1 MIVLCWDFDGTLT
14 YSDPLWTNSVYHAL
28 KMTDPYTPVSFQ
40 DIRPFMA
47 SGFPWH
53 TPDSDY
59 RKTINDHWW
68 HHMNH
73 YFFQVYQSLGVSDS
87 VAALSCKKIRS
98 IIRQAKNYRLYED
111 ALSTLQQTSGKC
123 QNIILSNN
131 HPDLREV
138 IHALGLS
145 PFFQDYIISAEIGYD
160 KPRPEIFQL
169 ARSRYPHGT
178 RFIMIGDSIHADI
191 IGGKNARM
199 ETILVH
205 KGYCEQA
212 DYCCEQLEEIPKI
225 LSKKLRILHEKSVLP
240 QHWV

>member
-87 VAALSCKKIRS
+87 VAALS
-98 IIRQAKNYRLYED
+98 
-111 ALSTLQQTSGKC
+111 
-123 QNIILSNN
+123 
-131 HPDLREV
+131 
-138 IHALGLS
+138 
-145 PFFQDYIISAEIGYD
+145 
-160 KPRPEIFQL
+160 
-169 ARSRYPHGT
+169 
-178 RFIMIGDSIHADI
+178 
-191 IGGKNARM
+191 
-199 ETILVH
+199 
-205 KGYCEQA
+205 
-212 DYCCEQLEEIPKI
+212 
-225 LSKKLRILHEKSVLP
+225 
-240 QHWV
+240 